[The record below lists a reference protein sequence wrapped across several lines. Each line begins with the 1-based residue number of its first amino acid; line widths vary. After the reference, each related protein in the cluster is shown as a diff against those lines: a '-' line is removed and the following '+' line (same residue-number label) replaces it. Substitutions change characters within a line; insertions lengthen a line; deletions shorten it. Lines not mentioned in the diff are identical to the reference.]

1 MIGRGSSF
9 YFTAA
14 ALTLSHQPA
23 RAADEPVRLAPSSP
37 WQLDYADDSCRLAR
51 QFGEGERKNL
61 LVIERF
67 GPGDPIRV
75 TVSGDTF
82 RRVRSGKEAT
92 LRFGPAESE
101 QDVAFMKGDWG
112 GTSALI
118 FTGPL
123 RIAPNTE
130 QEEEA
135 REALEEANQLHLFEP
150 ASISPER
157 ERAVTFVSVDVSG
170 VPEVVFETGSL
181 GESFAALRKCTDE
194 LLTHWGIDVK
204 RHKSLSRKAVPAG
217 SPQKWLTSSDYPSSL
232 LRKGAQ
238 GIVHFRLSVDKEGNV
253 DGCHIQ
259 RSTRPQ
265 GFDDAVCHILA
276 RRARFEPALD
286 AEGNPIASY
295 YLDTVRFVI
304 P

>member
-1 MIGRGSSF
+1 MVPGMIGRRPSF

-23 RAADEPVRLAPSSP
+23 RAADEPVRLAPSST

-112 GTSALI
+112 GTPALI

-135 REALEEANQLHLFEP
+135 REALEEANQLYLFEP

-217 SPQKWLTSSDYPSSL
+217 RLKSGLHPRIIPAPSSVRE
-232 LRKGAQ
+232 RKGLF
-238 GIVHFRLSVDKEGNV
+238 I
-253 DGCHIQ
+253 
-259 RSTRPQ
+259 
-265 GFDDAVCHILA
+265 
-276 RRARFEPALD
+276 
-286 AEGNPIASY
+286 
-295 YLDTVRFVI
+295 FV
-304 P
+304 